1 MCRIVCFPATK
12 DRVDDKDNI
21 MSTVES
27 ILTKQSKLESNILNG
42 IKYMIAEI
50 VDNIIEHSHSAE
62 GYIFAQYYPTHGYI
76 DNGIS
81 TKNRP
86 NAENRGYG
94 IKTSKRMLVD
104 GLGGQYMM
112 LSATQNTKKQM
123 TNATVIKAETL
134 ADVDKCFMAL
144 SI

>member
-1 MCRIVCFPATK
+1 
-12 DRVDDKDNI
+12 
-21 MSTVES
+21 
-27 ILTKQSKLESNILNG
+27 
-42 IKYMIAEI
+42 
-50 VDNIIEHSHSAE
+50 
-62 GYIFAQYYPTHGYI
+62 
-76 DNGIS
+76 
-81 TKNRP
+81 
-86 NAENRGYG
+86 
-94 IKTSKRMLVD
+94 MLVD